1 MQRLHIIVL
10 CDFVSPIISASKA
23 QPSQHR
29 PLGRATITHKTTLI
43 STVCRISFSIIC
55 FWLPL
60 RFYFIWRADLLWL
73 PRHCPTPGT
82 QASAPRCAPAQPHN
96 DCIPTNCCG
105 QQLYSVASL
114 CLMLIIHTASQNVSP
129 VHQASCKRQVAWNE
143 EAKQQ
148 YGRSIFSPASLS
160 SEPYLLCRRAIE
172 QGTSG
177 IRLASSQQK
186 RGKRLILKPLASV
199 FPTSFS
205 LQYPNTNSDNAIS
218 HSQELSTTPSH
229 TNITMSD
236 VKTFRDEL

>member
-60 RFYFIWRADLLWL
+60 RFYFIWRVALLWL
-73 PRHCPTPGT
+73 PRHCPT
-82 QASAPRCAPAQPHN
+82 QASAPRCAPAQPHD

-114 CLMLIIHTASQNVSP
+114 CLMLIIHTASQNVAP

-148 YGRSIFSPASLS
+148 YGRSIFFSSISQLWTLPPLPKSNRAGNFRHQACLISTKKGQKTHTEASCIRFS
-160 SEPYLLCRRAIE
+160 YQLL
-172 QGTSG
+172 T
-177 IRLASSQQK
+177 
-186 RGKRLILKPLASV
+186 
-199 FPTSFS
+199 
-205 LQYPNTNSDNAIS
+205 AIS
-218 HSQELSTTPSH
+218 KH
-229 TNITMSD
+229 
-236 VKTFRDEL
+236 KFR